1 MWSWLPQKKR
11 RVAVSYRPALLALV
25 LVVIA
30 KPEDW
35 AGSRSGGGSRVPDE
49 QRWWYECTFDGCD
62 NVKKFD
68 ERQTVAPPYCKKH
81 SVDVSMKLIH
91 NPGMN

>member
-1 MWSWLPQKKR
+1 MWSWLPQKR
-11 RVAVSYRPALLALV
+11 RVAVGHRLALLALV

-35 AGSRSGGGSRVPDE
+35 EGSRSGEGSRVPDE
-49 QRWWYECTFDGCD
+49 QRWWYKCTFDGCH

-68 ERQTVAPPYCKKH
+68 ERQTVAAPYCTRH
-81 SVDVSMKLIH
+81 PVNVLMKLIH
-91 NPGMN
+91 NPVKN

>member
-1 MWSWLPQKKR
+1 MWSCLPRKKR
-11 RVAVSYRPALLALV
+11 RVAVSYRLALLALV
-25 LVVIA
+25 LAVIA

-35 AGSRSGGGSRVPDE
+35 DGSRALGGSRVPDE
-49 QRWWYECTFDGCD
+49 QRWWYECTFDGCN

-68 ERQTVAPPYCKKH
+68 EKQTVATPYCKRH

-91 NPGMN
+91 NPGEI